1 MTHSEVLNQV
11 YEQALEKTA
20 ANDLSTDLPEDVKG
34 YIKFIV
40 ARSEANKGI
49 ATVLMTL
56 LTHKVVDPAQDI
68 RNHQAQLP
76 NGFAGRTI
84 DQANIT
90 PFMKE
95 KRFPSMAESGWLTRS
110 LEQAHPYNLEY
121 PGKITPVQ
129 MKQAFLLPHAAYQ

>member
-11 YEQALEKTA
+11 YEQALERTA
-20 ANDLSTDLPEDVKG
+20 ADDLSTDLPEDVRG
-34 YIKFIV
+34 YIEFIV

-49 ATVLMTL
+49 AAVLMTL

-84 DQANIT
+84 D
-90 PFMKE
+90 
-95 KRFPSMAESGWLTRS
+95 
-110 LEQAHPYNLEY
+110 
-121 PGKITPVQ
+121 
-129 MKQAFLLPHAAYQ
+129 